1 MGRAFALIGPLNDL
15 SALQSVFV
23 QSTGFILLNPDADQL
38 AREIM
43 PLGEPVK
50 GLSGNELLRDLALE
64 RNAVRTLSGHGFHS
78 SKAQH
83 SLSNH

>member
-1 MGRAFALIGPLNDL
+1 
-15 SALQSVFV
+15 
-23 QSTGFILLNPDADQL
+23 
-38 AREIM
+38 M

-50 GLSGNELLRDLALE
+50 GLSGNELLRDLPLE
-64 RNAVRTLSGHGFHS
+64 RDAVRTLSGHGFHF